1 MSTPSLAGL
10 GEGIAPARRRIPFDS
25 AFRYDLTGEPNR
37 VHRQTVTVSVE
48 ASFVAVSIGY
58 GVVPEV
64 SAIRFGPAVPP
75 PIVTIAAA
83 AKTPVRA
90 VDFAQVID
98 GLAASLGE
106 SFAGGLVGPRTF
118 AVLTNGFRIDRSRF
132 AIAADGSA
140 ALDADS
146 LDELFEAV
154 AAPADQI
161 QFKYALFDDASGRE
175 FQSEPILNIAGLGI
189 SNGDRPF
196 RYLATPIVFGP
207 QSRIRMEVTE
217 LSSFRGELHV
227 SLQGYKVLGGAG
239 TPTART
245 RGFTAGGAR

>member
-1 MSTPSLAGL
+1 MRTSSFAGL
-10 GEGIAPARRRIPFDS
+10 GEDAGYGRRRIPFDS

-64 SAIRFGPAVPP
+64 TSIRFGPAAPAI
-75 PIVTIAAA
+75 IVEAAA
-83 AKTPVRA
+83 AKSPVRDI
-90 VDFAQVID
+90 DFAQVVD
-98 GLAASLGE
+98 GLAASLDE
-106 SFAGGLVGPRTF
+106 SFRDGVVGPRTF
-118 AVLTNGFRIDRSRF
+118 AVLTNGFRIDRRRF

-154 AAPADQI
+154 AAPPDQI

-196 RYLATPIVFGP
+196 RYLATPIVFEP
-207 QSRIRMEVTE
+207 QSRIRMEVIE

-239 TPTART
+239 TPTARART
-245 RGFTAGGAR
+245 AAGGVRS